1 MVGEE
6 DPRSHTFVVMRRT
19 SVTVV
24 LVLIIA
30 LMMAPTVVLIEFTL
44 DRERIAR
51 ELCVQREVVEE
62 MRTCHGECQLSKRL
76 RALEHAADAPFPM
89 ERIELRFEPLV
100 PLDGALTLDLPIASA
115 RAFPNCAAA
124 LLVRTLPV
132 PDGVPWCC

>member
-1 MVGEE
+1 MRGVAASLFVLMVGLLLA
-6 DPRSHTFVVMRRT
+6 PA
-19 SVTVV
+19 
-24 LVLIIA
+24 LVL
-30 LMMAPTVVLIEFTL
+30 LEFTL

-100 PLDGALTLDLPIASA
+100 PLDGALTLDLPIAFA
-115 RAFPNCAAA
+115 RAFPNCAAV
-124 LLVRTLPV
+124 LLERPLPV
-132 PDGVPWCC
+132 PDGVPWRR

>member
-1 MVGEE
+1 MRGVAASLFVLMVGLLLA
-6 DPRSHTFVVMRRT
+6 PA
-19 SVTVV
+19 
-24 LVLIIA
+24 LVL
-30 LMMAPTVVLIEFTL
+30 LEFHA
-44 DRERIAR
+44 DRERISR

-76 RALEHAADAPFPM
+76 RALEHEADAPFPM

-124 LLVRTLPV
+124 LLERPLPV
-132 PDGVPWCC
+132 PDGVPWRC

>member
-1 MVGEE
+1 MRGVAASLFVLMVGLLLA
-6 DPRSHTFVVMRRT
+6 PA
-19 SVTVV
+19 
-24 LVLIIA
+24 LVL
-30 LMMAPTVVLIEFTL
+30 LEFHA

-76 RALEHAADAPFPM
+76 RALEHEADAPFPM

-124 LLVRTLPV
+124 LLERPLPV
-132 PDGVPWCC
+132 PDGVPWRC

>member
-1 MVGEE
+1 MRGVAASLFVLMVGLLLA
-6 DPRSHTFVVMRRT
+6 PA
-19 SVTVV
+19 
-24 LVLIIA
+24 LVL
-30 LMMAPTVVLIEFTL
+30 LEFTL

-76 RALEHAADAPFPM
+76 RALEHEADAPFPM

-124 LLVRTLPV
+124 LLERPLPV
-132 PDGVPWCC
+132 PDGVPWRC